1 MIYFISD
8 THFYHKTLAIK
19 NRKFDSVEQM
29 NQHIIKNWN
38 ETVSDDDDIYILG
51 DLFYRSSIENA
62 NSILKL
68 LNGNKYL
75 VVGNHDKH
83 YLSNENF
90 KTDIFKQISEII
102 EFKSHNYLWVL
113 CHYPLLEWNQ
123 KHYNNSIHLYGHV
136 HDFKPEYYN
145 KILGSNAVNVSC
157 ELIKY
162 TPISI
167 EQVLHNLNI
176 NL

>member
-8 THFYHKTLAIK
+8 THFCHKTLAIN
-19 NRKFDSVEQM
+19 NRKFDSVEKM
-29 NQHIIKNWN
+29 NQIIIKNWN

-51 DLFYRSSIENA
+51 DLFYRASIENA

-75 VVGNHDKH
+75 VVGNHDNH
-83 YLSNENF
+83 YLRNDNF
-90 KTDIFKQISEII
+90 DANIFEHISEII
-102 EFKSHNYLWVL
+102 EFKTHNYLWVL

-136 HDFKPEYYN
+136 HDFKTEYYN
-145 KILGSNAVNVSC
+145 QVLGSNAMNVSC
-157 ELIKY
+157 ELINYK
-162 TPISI
+162 PISI
-167 EQVLHNLNI
+167 EQVLHKLNI